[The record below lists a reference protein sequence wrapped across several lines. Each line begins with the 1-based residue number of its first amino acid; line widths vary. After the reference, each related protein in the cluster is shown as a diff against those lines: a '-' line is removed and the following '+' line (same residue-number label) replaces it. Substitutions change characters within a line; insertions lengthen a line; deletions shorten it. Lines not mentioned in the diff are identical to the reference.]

1 MTFIVGPRGTV
12 YQKDL
17 GDGTAEVAKGM
28 AYAPDTS
35 WNAVR

>member
-17 GDGTAEVAKGM
+17 GDGTAEAAKGM
-28 AYAPDTS
+28 AYDPDSS
-35 WNAVR
+35 WMAVR